1 MGLNEQ
7 KINMKNSKPEKILQ
21 LILML
26 SFILGQDYK
35 IQFSHIPIGQGTATR
50 DSVKIVNSIGGIVS
64 KDVISDSFAIGTG
77 FLNATQSILAEPPVI
92 SDFDF
97 PSIIEKNG
105 EPTILSATIYDLNGI
120 SDADLYLQI
129 GGSSEEIIF
138 PMSRVSNSNYEV
150 LIPDSLIGPNNFR
163 ARIVGV
169 DNMSYSST
177 SDYGS
182 TEIQFS
188 NSELTMANEHSAYP
202 DGIGKEKWRLMSWP
216 SQVKNTSLAFSDLN
230 DGHVFYVWEPV
241 KEAYSVANQIKKGQ
255 AYWFRHEYKEAVLFQ
270 EDTSFALP
278 LNEFVI
284 DLERG
289 WNLVSNPFSFPV
301 TFRADTSVNTPIT
314 YGLSGSGKGW
324 SSPQNELHPWN
335 GYAVYTGE
343 RATMTLLP
351 FEEQDTSLA
360 RVSSAGDWYLNI
372 KLESNNQIN
381 HSAVLGRRKHAS
393 NGQGIFD
400 TPIYPDI
407 EKNISIAMD
416 LDGSTG
422 FNYIRDIRSLDDFN
436 GIWNVRLNDL
446 GDEFMI
452 SSDQIGLLPEEIHFG
467 VVNINERKVT
477 LNFLNQEVRVSNNFN
492 SAYDI
497 KIIAGDKEYVESMSK
512 DILSTIPEEFALGQN
527 YPNPFNP
534 VTNMDY
540 TLPQRSRVTI
550 SIYNVLGQEIKNL
563 VNGEQDYGFH
573 SISWDG
579 TDMNGREVSSGVY
592 FTQMRSTSFS
602 QTKKMLLL
610 K

>member
-1 MGLNEQ
+1 MNI
-7 KINMKNSKPEKILQ
+7 INYKSERILQ
-21 LILML
+21 LFLMS
-26 SFILGQDYK
+26 SFIFGQDYK
-35 IQFSHIPIGQGTATR
+35 IQFSHIPIGQGTTTR

-64 KDVISDSFAIGTG
+64 KDISSDSFAVGSG
-77 FLNATQSILAEPPVI
+77 FFNATQSLLAEPPVI

-105 EPTILSATIYDLNGI
+105 ESTILSATIYDLNGI

-188 NSELTMANEHSAYP
+188 NSELSMANEHSAYP

-216 SQVKNTSLAFSDLN
+216 SQVKNTSLAFSELD

-241 KEAYSVANQIKKGQ
+241 KESYSIANQIKKGQ
-255 AYWFRHEYKEAVLFQ
+255 AYWFRHKYKEAVLFQ

-301 TFRADTSVNTPIT
+301 TFRADTSVSTPIT

-324 SSPQNELHPWN
+324 SGPQNELHPWN

-360 RVSSAGDWYLNI
+360 RVVSAGDWYLNI
-372 KLESNNQIN
+372 KLESKNQIN

-416 LDGSTG
+416 LDGSTD
-422 FNYIRDIRSLDDFN
+422 FNYIRDIRGLDNFN

-452 SSDQIGLLPEEIHFG
+452 SSGQIGFLPENIHFG
-467 VVNINERKVT
+467 VVDINERKVT
-477 LNFLNQEVRVSNNFN
+477 FNFLNQEVRVSNNLN
-492 SAYDI
+492 DVYDI
-497 KIIAGDKEYVESMSK
+497 KIIAGDKEYVESMSQN
-512 DILSTIPEEFALGQN
+512 ILSSIPEEFSLGQN

-534 VTNMDY
+534 VTKMDY
-540 TLPQRSRVTI
+540 SLPQSSKVVI
-550 SIYNVLGQEIKNL
+550 SIYNVLGQEIKTL
-563 VNGEQDYGFH
+563 VNQEQDYGYH

-579 TDMNGREVSSGVY
+579 TDDSGMSVASGVY
-592 FTQMRSTSFS
+592 FTQMRSTGFS
-602 QTKKMLLL
+602 QSKKMLLL

>member
-1 MGLNEQ
+1 MNI
-7 KINMKNSKPEKILQ
+7 INYKPERILQ
-21 LILML
+21 LFLMS
-26 SFILGQDYK
+26 SFIFGQDYK
-35 IQFSHIPIGQGTATR
+35 IQFSHIPIGQGTTTR

-64 KDVISDSFAIGTG
+64 KDISSDSFAVGSG
-77 FLNATQSILAEPPVI
+77 FFNATQSLLAEPPVI
-92 SDFDF
+92 SDFEF

-105 EPTILSATIYDLNGI
+105 EPIFLSATIYDLNGI
-120 SDADLYLQI
+120 SDADIYLQM

-216 SQVKNTSLAFSDLN
+216 SQVKNTSLAFSELN

-360 RVSSAGDWYLNI
+360 RVASAGDWYLNI
-372 KLESNNQIN
+372 KLESKNQIN

-422 FNYIRDIRSLDDFN
+422 FNYIRDIRGLDDFN

-497 KIIAGDKEYVESMSK
+497 KIIAGDKEYVESMSQ
-512 DILSTIPEEFALGQN
+512 DILSNIPEDFALGQN

-563 VNGEQDYGFH
+563 VDREQDYGFH

>member
-1 MGLNEQ
+1 MVLNEQ

-77 FLNATQSILAEPPVI
+77 FLNSTQSILAEPPVI

-301 TFRADTSVNTPIT
+301 TFRADTSVSTPIT

-360 RVSSAGDWYLNI
+360 RVASAGDWYLNI
-372 KLESNNQIN
+372 KLESKNQIN

-422 FNYIRDIRSLDDFN
+422 FNYIRDIRGLDDFN

-497 KIIAGDKEYVESMSK
+497 KIIAGDKEYVESMSQ
-512 DILSTIPEEFALGQN
+512 DILSNIPEEFALGQN

>member
-270 EDTSFALP
+270 EDTSNALP

-301 TFRADTSVNTPIT
+301 TFRADTSVSTPIT

-324 SSPQNELHPWN
+324 SGPQNELHPWN

-360 RVSSAGDWYLNI
+360 RVASAGDWYLNI
-372 KLESNNQIN
+372 KLESKNQIN

>member
-270 EDTSFALP
+270 EDTSNALP

-301 TFRADTSVNTPIT
+301 TFRADTSVSTPIT

-324 SSPQNELHPWN
+324 SDPQNELHPWN

-360 RVSSAGDWYLNI
+360 RVASAGDWYLNI
-372 KLESNNQIN
+372 KLESKNQIN

-446 GDEFMI
+446 GDEFII

>member
-1 MGLNEQ
+1 MVLNEQ

-77 FLNATQSILAEPPVI
+77 FLNSTQSILAEPPVI

-360 RVSSAGDWYLNI
+360 RVASAGDWYLNI
-372 KLESNNQIN
+372 KLESKNQIN

-497 KIIAGDKEYVESMSK
+497 KIIAGDKEYVESMSQ
-512 DILSTIPEEFALGQN
+512 DILSNIPEEFALGQN

>member
-1 MGLNEQ
+1 
-7 KINMKNSKPEKILQ
+7 MKNSKPEKILQ

-301 TFRADTSVNTPIT
+301 TFRADTSVSTPIT

-324 SSPQNELHPWN
+324 SGPQNELHPWN

-360 RVSSAGDWYLNI
+360 RVASAGDWYLNI
-372 KLESNNQIN
+372 KLESKNQIN

>member
-21 LILML
+21 LILMF

-64 KDVISDSFAIGTG
+64 KDVSSDSFAIGTG

-105 EPTILSATIYDLNGI
+105 EPTVLSATIYDLNGI

-129 GGSSEEIIF
+129 GGSTEEIIF

-202 DGIGKEKWRLMSWP
+202 DGIEKEKWRLMSWP
-216 SQVKNTSLAFSDLN
+216 SQVKNTSLAFSELN

-255 AYWFRHEYKEAVLFQ
+255 AYWFRHDYKEAVLFE

-284 DLERG
+284 DLEKG
-289 WNLVSNPFSFPV
+289 WNLVGNPFSFPV
-301 TFRADTSVNTPIT
+301 TFRADTSVSTPIT
-314 YGLSGSGKGW
+314 YGLSSSGKGW
-324 SSPQNELHPWN
+324 SGPQNELHPWN

-351 FEEQDTSLA
+351 FEEQDTSIA
-360 RVSSAGDWYLNI
+360 RVVYTGDWYLNI
-372 KLESNNQIN
+372 RLESNNQIN

-393 NGQGIFD
+393 NGKGIFD

-407 EKNISIAMD
+407 EKNIFIAMD

-436 GIWNVRLNDL
+436 GIWNVRLNNL
-446 GDEFMI
+446 GDEFVI

-467 VVNINERKVT
+467 VVNINERKVI
-477 LNFLNQEVRVSNNFN
+477 LNFLNQELRVSNNFN
-492 SAYDI
+492 STYDI
-497 KIIAGDKEYVESMSK
+497 KIIAGDKEYVESMSQ
-512 DILSTIPEEFALGQN
+512 DILSNIPEDFALGQN

-563 VNGEQDYGFH
+563 VDREQDYGFH